1 MPQDFYES
9 RNIKEAVKALQD
21 AYPEIVGYYER
32 KNPGL
37 TLNLS
42 CVYRTPERQFE
53 LFKQGRSNKG
63 TLAQPDWQVIEP
75 AKIVTNCDGFI
86 KISKHNEYPSK
97 ALDFFVVDNK
107 TKKAIWI
114 REFYKDIG
122 PIAKTC
128 GLVWGGDWAMDDYPH
143 VEIGKNTYGSNS
155 SKHIHGFVPPRLPT
169 LEDEEGL
176 L

>member
-1 MPQDFYES
+1 MPDFYES
-9 RNIKEAVKALQD
+9 RNIIHAVDALKT
-21 AYPEIVGYYER
+21 AHNEIVGYYER

-37 TLNLS
+37 SLNLS

-63 TLAQPDWQVIEP
+63 TLSQPDWQVANP
-75 AKIVTNCDGFI
+75 SKIVTNCDGLI
-86 KISKHNEYPSK
+86 KISKHNLYPSQ
-97 ALDFFVVDNK
+97 ALDYFVIDLK

-128 GLVWGGDWAMDDYPH
+128 GLIWGGDWALDDYPH
-143 VEIGKNTYGSNS
+143 VEVGKNTYGANS
-155 SKHIHGFVPPRLPT
+155 SKHIAGFFPPRLSKE
-169 LEDEEGL
+169 EDEEGL
-176 L
+176 V